1 MRIFSGGIPFMRAR
15 ERLPKIEVQPK
26 KSTLTMAKMVSP
38 FSITIALTNK
48 SPLFSFT
55 GFGVPM
61 PPEMGKR
68 GLGVR
73 ILLAAPTIKG
83 WLYATKGR
91 TNSQIMNTG
100 RREFEIF
107 M

>member
-1 MRIFSGGIPFMRAR
+1 
-15 ERLPKIEVQPK
+15 
-26 KSTLTMAKMVSP
+26 MVSP

-73 ILLAAPTIKG
+73 ILFAAPTIID
-83 WLYATKGR
+83 WLNATKGR
-91 TNSQIMNTG
+91 TSRQIMNT
-100 RREFEIF
+100 EMLKFEIF

>member
-1 MRIFSGGIPFMRAR
+1 
-15 ERLPKIEVQPK
+15 
-26 KSTLTMAKMVSP
+26 MAKVVSP
-38 FSITIALTNK
+38 FSKTIALTNK

-91 TNSQIMNTG
+91 TSSQIMNTG
-100 RREFEIF
+100 RLKFEIF

>member
-1 MRIFSGGIPFMRAR
+1 
-15 ERLPKIEVQPK
+15 
-26 KSTLTMAKMVSP
+26 MVSP
-38 FSITIALTNK
+38 FSKTIALTNK

-83 WLYATKGR
+83 WLNATKGK
-91 TNSQIMNTG
+91 NSSQIMNTE
-100 RREFEIF
+100 RLKLEIF

>member
-1 MRIFSGGIPFMRAR
+1 
-15 ERLPKIEVQPK
+15 
-26 KSTLTMAKMVSP
+26 MAKMVSP
-38 FSITIALTNK
+38 FSKTIALTNK

-83 WLYATKGR
+83 WLNATKGK
-91 TNSQIMNTG
+91 NSSQIMNTG
-100 RREFEIF
+100 RLKFEIF

>member
-1 MRIFSGGIPFMRAR
+1 
-15 ERLPKIEVQPK
+15 
-26 KSTLTMAKMVSP
+26 MAKMVSP
-38 FSITIALTNK
+38 FSKTIALTNK
-48 SPLFSFT
+48 SPLFTFT
-55 GFGVPM
+55 GFGVPI

-73 ILLAAPTIKG
+73 IRFAAPTIIG